1 MCWCCWRKIIKISP
15 CLSKLELAKVG
26 AFSET
31 QCSEKWASPVE
42 FSWHGD
48 VCCQY
53 ILRYIYN
60 SRVLTVICICFS
72 SIHFK
77 SMFVVYCHCYKKLR
91 TYHCGVMT
99 CSVDAEWS
107 DDFDRQTCVCVCVSR
122 VCWSVCL
129 YVCLCCLVH
138 LSVVL
143 VSASSVS
150 QKPTVTRTGV
160 YCMVH
165 SCQRSALLSLLVLC
179 VCVLCVFINYGTA
192 SLLLAGW
199 LACLAM
205 LPMSICLSVVCPSVL
220 LSYPERSKIDS

>member
-1 MCWCCWRKIIKISP
+1 MVTCAVNIFLDIFIIRVCWLWYASVLVAFILSRCLLCTATAIRNLEHITVVSWRAQLT
-15 CLSKLELAKVG
+15 LSEVM
-26 AFSET
+26 
-31 QCSEKWASPVE
+31 
-42 FSWHGD
+42 
-48 VCCQY
+48 
-53 ILRYIYN
+53 ILTDR
-60 SRVLTVICICFS
+60 RV
-72 SIHFK
+72 
-77 SMFVVYCHCYKKLR
+77 
-91 TYHCGVMT
+91 
-99 CSVDAEWS
+99 
-107 DDFDRQTCVCVCVSR
+107 CVCVCVEGVLVR
-122 VCWSVCL
+122 PSVCL

-199 LACLAM
+199 PALQCCQ
-205 LPMSICLSVVCPSVL
+205 CLSVCLSSVCDVPRLDVIG
-220 LSYPERSKIDS
+220 YC

>member
-107 DDFDRQTCVCVCVSR
+107 DDFDRQTCVCVCVC
-122 VCWSVCL
+122 VCVRCQETHDPYTQKSHKPMTLCEPMTSWVWSSWKIAFLRHRLPIDRKSAQCHEYGMCREFHPGQRTVCIGTFQIEL
-129 YVCLCCLVH
+129 LKTF
-138 LSVVL
+138 
-143 VSASSVS
+143 VSPSH
-150 QKPTVTRTGV
+150 TRRAGD
-160 YCMVH
+160 
-165 SCQRSALLSLLVLC
+165 SGISLLVMISW
-179 VCVLCVFINYGTA
+179 VCV
-192 SLLLAGW
+192 
-199 LACLAM
+199 
-205 LPMSICLSVVCPSVL
+205 VV
-220 LSYPERSKIDS
+220 I